1 MKKIMK
7 NNPKIESQFAR
18 LTNNTIQ
25 DITKRDIS
33 PKKPKNTNVA
43 NKYLKVSPLIEK
55 LEKNEFDIMK
65 IEAKMVFNFQ
75 QRK

>member
-1 MKKIMK
+1 MK